1 MKTSALVALTAILE
15 FQGCAPARQGSSEP
29 TSEPATA
36 AVNAAPATDATPTAT
51 ASASAAPPADTRVH
65 DACSKLCDRVRQS
78 CPEGREATCRTQ
90 CEQYEARSKGC
101 EAEAEAAFTC
111 VHAAKESF
119 CDSVVPS
126 GCVDAFKRMQRC
138 HKGEAQGPAASSKL
152 PEDWKRFDDTTWG
165 VSMLMPPAAAVDA
178 QAKARTWKASR
189 GEAAYEIVEL
199 ERPKKLDQQSMVK
212 LVIAHL
218 GVSCQKE
225 MRLTGL
231 VETDKLTTTRF
242 ETVCSK
248 GGRRYGKLWINQR
261 HALSLVV
268 RDEPDEALRDAFLES
283 IK

>member
-1 MKTSALVALTAILE
+1 MKTSAEVALTLSLLI
-15 FQGCAPARQGSSEP
+15 QGCAPASQGSSQAA
-29 TSEPATA
+29 SEPVVSATA
-36 AVNAAPATDATPTAT
+36 TDTAPSAIAT
-51 ASASAAPPADTRVH
+51 ASAASSAAAPADTRVR
-65 DACSKLCDRVRQS
+65 DACAKLCDRVRDS
-78 CPEGREATCRTQ
+78 CPEGREAACRTQ
-90 CEQYEARSKGC
+90 CEQYETRSKGC
-101 EAEAEAAFTC
+101 EAEGEAAFTC
-111 VHAAKESF
+111 LHMAKESF

-126 GCVDAFKRMQRC
+126 DCVDAFKRMQRC
-138 HKGEAQGPAASSKL
+138 HKGETQGPAAGSKL
-152 PEDWKRFDDTTWG
+152 PEDWRRVDDTTWG
-165 VSMLMPPAAAVDA
+165 TSMLMPPGAAIDA
-178 QAKARTWKASR
+178 QAKSRTWKASR
-189 GEAAYEIVEL
+189 GEAVYEIVEL

-261 HALSLVV
+261 HVLSLVV
-268 RDEPDEALRDAFLES
+268 RDEPDEAFREAFLEG